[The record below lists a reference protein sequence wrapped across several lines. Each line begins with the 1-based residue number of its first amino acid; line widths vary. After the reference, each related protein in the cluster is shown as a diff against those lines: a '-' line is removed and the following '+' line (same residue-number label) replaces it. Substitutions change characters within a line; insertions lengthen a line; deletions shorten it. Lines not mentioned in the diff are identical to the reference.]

1 MQEILI
7 NIEAGERRVAILR
20 SKKLEWYF
28 VERMAEQRIV
38 GNVYKGKVSSV
49 LNGMGAAFIECGLE
63 KNGFLYVTDIT
74 TPAVDEDADF
84 LDGSGNN
91 AASKEPSGSRRY
103 GKRSP
108 ALASGHKPTNK
119 KSQDSSG
126 PKISDILKKGQEI
139 TVQIVKEGIG
149 TKGARITT
157 HISLPGRY
165 LVVMPMSKRV
175 GVSRRIKSDEE
186 RTRLKGILR
195 ELKLP
200 DNIGLVA
207 RTAAEGAHKRELL
220 RDGRYLLDL
229 YRKIEKIAKAKT
241 APALLFE
248 ELDLSSKTIR
258 DFVTDET
265 TKVIVD
271 EKVEFKKLKSF
282 AAKISPTLKNKIYFH
297 KDHVP
302 LFEKH
307 NVEKEI
313 DKLFE
318 RKVFLKCGGYI
329 TIEQTEGMI
338 AIDVNSGRFTGKKN
352 LEDTIFKVNQEAAEE
367 VARQLRLR
375 DIGGIVVIDFID
387 MESQKHRN
395 DVFGK
400 LRSGLRKDK
409 ARTHIVS
416 LSELDIVE
424 MTRQR
429 VRRSLESVSYE
440 ECPYC
445 RSKGMVKSEASMA
458 IMAMRNLKTFLK
470 THRSRRQGV
479 ELIVHPNIAQR
490 LVNEDAHSLD
500 VLRKSF
506 RRRITVV
513 SDDNLHI
520 EDVNLKSI

>member
-28 VERMAEQRIV
+28 VERIADQRIV

-84 LDGSGNN
+84 I
-91 AASKEPSGSRRY
+91 
-103 GKRSP
+103 SP
-108 ALASGHKPTNK
+108 ENGHKPYRK
-119 KSQDSSG
+119 KSQGASG
-126 PKISDILKKGQEI
+126 PKISDILKKNQDI

-149 TKGARITT
+149 TKGARLTT

-165 LVVMPMSKRV
+165 LVVMPMSKRI
-175 GVSRRIKSDEE
+175 GVSRKIKSDEE
-186 RTRLKGILR
+186 RVRLKGILR

-200 DNIGLVA
+200 ENVGLVA
-207 RTAAEGAHKRELL
+207 RTAAEGANKRELL
-220 RDGRYLLDL
+220 RDGRYLIDV
-229 YRKIEKIAKAKT
+229 YKKINKISKAKSS
-241 APALLFE
+241 PALLFE

-258 DFVTDET
+258 DFVTDDT

-271 EKVEFKKLKSF
+271 EKVEFKKLKAFTGRMAPS
-282 AAKISPTLKNKIYFH
+282 LKNKIFFH
-297 KDHVP
+297 KEHVP

-307 NVEKEI
+307 KVEKEI

-318 RKVFLKCGGYI
+318 RKVFLKCGGHI

-338 AIDVNSGRFTGKKN
+338 AIDVNSGRFTGKRN
-352 LEDTIFKVNQEAAEE
+352 LEDTIFKVNVEAAEE
-367 VARQLRLR
+367 IARQLRLR

-387 MESQKHRN
+387 MESQGHRN
-395 DVFGK
+395 EVFGK
-400 LRSGLRKDK
+400 LRNTLRKDK
-409 ARTHIVS
+409 ARTNIVS
-416 LSELDIVE
+416 LSELDLVE

-445 RSKGMVKSEASMA
+445 KSKGMVKSESAMA
-458 IMAMRNLKTFLK
+458 IIALRKLKTFLK
-470 THRSRRQGV
+470 THRSRRQNV
-479 ELIVHPNIAQR
+479 ELIVSPRIAQR
-490 LVNEDAHSLD
+490 LVHEDAHSLD
-500 VLRKSF
+500 VLRKLF

-513 SDDNLHI
+513 SNDNLHV
-520 EDVNLKSI
+520 EDVEIESVR